1 MKIQESD
8 LDLKG
13 KRVLITGAAS
23 GIGASMAKTFFDHN
37 AAPILADRDS
47 VKLERIATEV
57 TGSQTIVFDQSEK
70 AFMRPAPL
78 FSTFLLASHFLPVV
92 NLNCQMSLQHH

>member
-70 AFMRPAPL
+70 ASIENMCAEAQNPDI
-78 FSTFLLASHFLPVV
+78 LLNNA
-92 NLNCQMSLQHH
+92 